1 MSFFPSAAMANDSY
15 PRLLGDIG
23 GTNARLAW
31 QTGRAAPLTDVVT
44 YACAEHDS
52 LLAAIRHYLA
62 EHGKQRPSTCA
73 IGIANPI
80 LGDHVQMTNHHWSF
94 SISAL
99 QQGLG
104 VKRLKVINDF
114 TALALSLPTLQPA
127 DLLRIGHG
135 GAAVP
140 GAALAV
146 LGPGTGL
153 GVAGLLPSGVC
164 GFVPVTGEG
173 GHVTLAAQS
182 EFETAVIGL
191 LTHRFGHASAERA
204 LSGPG
209 LVNLYDAASTLAN
222 RTPLPLRPA
231 DVIERSRDDADPWC
245 VAAIDLF
252 CKFLGGVAGNLALT
266 LGARGG
272 VYIGGGLAPR
282 LQAQIER
289 SAFRER
295 FVGKGRFREY
305 LEAIPT
311 FIIDAQTSPALT
323 GAARALDMAD

>member
-1 MSFFPSAAMANDSY
+1 MTDESC

-23 GTNARLAW
+23 GTNARFAW
-31 QTGRAAPLTDVVT
+31 QTDRAAAPVDVAT

-52 LLAAIRHYLA
+52 LLAAIRHYLS
-62 EHGKQRPSTCA
+62 EHSKATPAACA

-80 LGDHVQMTNHHWSF
+80 LGDQVQMTNHHWSF
-94 SISAL
+94 SIAELRQSL
-99 QQGLG
+99 GLE
-104 VKRLKVINDF
+104 RLTVINDF
-114 TALALSLPTLQPA
+114 TALALALPTLGPA
-127 DLLRIGHG
+127 DLRRIGHG
-135 GAAVP
+135 GVAAP

-153 GVAGLLPSGVC
+153 GVAGLLHSGT
-164 GFVPVTGEG
+164 GSFVPVTGEG

-182 EFETAVIGL
+182 DYEAAVVGE
-191 LTHRFGHASAERA
+191 LTRRFGHASAERA

-209 LVNLYDAASTLAN
+209 LVNLYDAASTLAHHA
-222 RTPLPLRPA
+222 PLPLGPA
-231 DVIERSRDDADPWC
+231 DVIERARAGADPSC
-245 VAAIDLF
+245 AAAVDLF

-282 LQAQIER
+282 LRSEIER

-295 FVGKGRFREY
+295 FAAKGRFRAY

-311 FIIDAQTSPALT
+311 FVIDAQISPALM
-323 GAARALDMAD
+323 GAARALDMAG

>member
-1 MSFFPSAAMANDSY
+1 MSHETC

-23 GTNARLAW
+23 GTNARFAW
-31 QTGRAAPLTDVVT
+31 QADRAAAPIDVAT

-52 LLAAIRHYLA
+52 LLAASRHYLA
-62 EHGKQRPSTCA
+62 EHGKPTPAACA

-80 LGDHVQMTNHHWSF
+80 LGDQVQMTNHHWSF
-94 SISAL
+94 SISEL

-104 VKRLKVINDF
+104 LKRLKVINDF
-114 TALALSLPTLQPA
+114 TALALALPTLGPS
-127 DLLRIGHG
+127 DLRRIGHG
-135 GAAVP
+135 GVAVP

-153 GVAGLLPSGVC
+153 GVAGLLHSGTG

-182 EFETAVIGL
+182 DYEAAVIGE
-191 LTHRFGHASAERA
+191 LTRRFGHASAERA

-209 LVNLYDAASTLAN
+209 LINLYDAASTLAHHA
-222 RTPLPLRPA
+222 PLPLGPA
-231 DVIERSRDDADPWC
+231 DVIERARGDADPSC
-245 VAAIDLF
+245 AAAVDLF

-282 LQAQIER
+282 LQGDIER

-295 FVGKGRFREY
+295 FAAKGRFRDY

-311 FIIDAQTSPALT
+311 FIIDAQISPALI
-323 GAARALDMAD
+323 GAACALDMAD